1 MADHH
6 KKKRFLNLPKYPG
19 GSEAFKAFV
28 DENLHYPQAAIDAR
42 VAGSVVVEYDIHDDG
57 TVRNAHVL
65 KGIGHGCDEEAVRVV
80 GLLQFEKVNNRGVR
94 VRMTTK
100 TTIHFRLPGVSVNYS
115 VTYSTPEKKEDKG
128 SYNYTIQF

>member
-1 MADHH
+1 MPDHH

-19 GSEAFKAFV
+19 GSEAFKAFI
-28 DENLHYPQAAIDAR
+28 DETLHYPQAAIDAR

-80 GLLQFEKVNNRGVR
+80 SLLQFEKVNNRGVR

-115 VTYSTPEKKEDKG
+115 VTYSSPEKKEDGG